1 MSTREASLDWVRR
14 VLEAELATNIHEV
27 LAEDD
32 ERPNA
37 LLYVAEEHDVPIEML
52 IQWIQ
57 TSNIGKHWSVT
68 EWRRWCGKYVHDLA
82 ELQRR
87 QFPEA
92 YE

>member
-14 VLEAELATNIHEV
+14 VLAAELATNIHEV

-32 ERPNA
+32 ERPNT
-37 LLYVAEEHDVPIEML
+37 LLYVAEEHDVPIELL
-52 IQWIQ
+52 IQWLQ
-57 TSNIGKHWSVT
+57 TSNIGKHWSVA
-68 EWRRWCGKYVHDLA
+68 EWRRWCVKYAADLA

-92 YE
+92 P